1 LTICGKYALIN
12 FVFTPKFSITNRI
25 LTNVAKIE
33 AAKEIIEN
41 APLVPAYEAKFREE
55 AIVRTVHF
63 GTHIEGNPLEQKEVE
78 QVLAGKE
85 VPARDRDI
93 QEILNYREVLKYIDS
108 KKEDPITEK
117 TFLEIHKLTTKKI
130 LPADQSG
137 AYRRVQ
143 VKVSNSRTGETS
155 YVPPAP
161 ADISNLVRAFF
172 FWLNHLEE
180 DELNPIIKAAI
191 THYVLVAIHPFT
203 DGNGRAARAL
213 STLILFKEGY
223 DIKKFF
229 SLEQYFDQD
238 ATAYYSVLKKT
249 SNISKDVN
257 YRDLTSW
264 IEYFTAGL
272 SIELARVRDKVQRLS
287 VDLKLKSK
295 MGQVPL
301 NERQLKIVEYLQQ
314 YSQISNKEWRSLLPM
329 VSDDTILRDLK
340 YLMKKGL
347 IKKQG
352 STKSALYL
360 LK

>member
-1 LTICGKYALIN
+1 MFI
-12 FVFTPKFSITNRI
+12 PKFSITNKI

-108 KKEDPITEK
+108 KKDDPITEK
-117 TFLEIHKLTTKKI
+117 IFLEIHKLTTKKI
-130 LPADQSG
+130 LPVGQSG
-137 AYRRVQ
+137 SYRKVQ
-143 VKVSNSRTGETS
+143 VKISNSKTGETS

-161 ADISNLVRAFF
+161 TDISDLVRFFF
-172 FWLNHLEE
+172 FWLNRLGR
-180 DELNPIIKAAI
+180 DEIHPIIKAGI

-238 ATAYYSVLKKT
+238 ASAYYSILQKT
-249 SNISKDVN
+249 SNMSKEISQ
-257 YRDLTSW
+257 RELTVW
-264 IEYFTAGL
+264 IEYFTEGL
-272 SIELARVRDKVQRLS
+272 AIELARVRDKVQRLS

-314 YSQISNKEWRSLLPM
+314 YNQISNKEWRSLLPM

-347 IKKQG
+347 IKKRG